1 MSRILATNGTSER
14 LMGTE
19 ELKQNPNWW
28 PVGGQAKEA
37 AQVASK
43 PKGVTPKEVRT
54 PAAVEEQ
61 PKAVTV
67 EAAEEVA
74 EVAEEATEETAQVAE
89 PAKPVVETVVPP
101 VQVGKA
107 IPQMVKAIKEAT
119 TVAQVE
125 ALIAGDDRDTI
136 KKVAQQRIKA
146 LSK

>member
-1 MSRILATNGTSER
+1 M
-14 LMGTE
+14 
-19 ELKQNPNWW
+19 
-28 PVGGQAKEA
+28 
-37 AQVASK
+37 
-43 PKGVTPKEVRT
+43 
-54 PAAVEEQ
+54 
-61 PKAVTV
+61 
-67 EAAEEVA
+67 
-74 EVAEEATEETAQVAE
+74 AE

-119 TVAQVE
+119 TVEAVQ